1 MPYIDLTVLQKL
13 IRDYPQTV
21 LALGVLAAVWA
32 GWVRDLGGGFRNP
45 NPAIRHTP
53 GGSGVSTFTPNVS
66 GAGGVYVFCVAL
78 LLAARVCS
86 DLSTRGVAFP
96 QPLAVGGGGSYS
108 ALLVCRPGPW
118 REAHCYVQFGR
129 RCAGSNSRRSL
140 GAGRCV
146 PTAFGRGGG
155 ASYSALLVCRP
166 GPLYGE
172 PVSRRKFGWGHSPLG
187 ARRVRQSHP
196 ALDHN

>member
-21 LALGVLAAVWA
+21 LAFGVLAAVWA

-45 NPAIRHTP
+45 NPAIRHTLD
-53 GGSGVSTFTPNVS
+53 GGGVSTFTPNVS

-96 QPLAVGGGGSYS
+96 QPLAVG
-108 ALLVCRPGPW
+108 AAVPTRHFL
-118 REAHCYVQFGR
+118 F
-129 RCAGSNSRRSL
+129 
-140 GAGRCV
+140 AGRA
-146 PTAFGRGGG
+146 P
-155 ASYSALLVCRP
+155 CR
-166 GPLYGE
+166 
-172 PVSRRKFGWGHSPLG
+172 G
-187 ARRVRQSHP
+187 ARF
-196 ALDHN
+196 